1 MPNGK
6 CRSGVATGK
15 LSSVAA
21 SEQCV
26 RCGRECAVTD
36 LDFTD
41 GETSSEGEHICE
53 RCLTAPEQQAQDR
66 DAMAKAYKDRENRL
80 RRMAEQQGLRLEKAR
95 RRDQPATGAGTFH
108 LVNPS
113 AGTPEYGDRNSGH
126 GMSLDEIEA
135 ALTS

>member
-1 MPNGK
+1 
-6 CRSGVATGK
+6 
-15 LSSVAA
+15 
-21 SEQCV
+21 
-26 RCGRECAVTD
+26 
-36 LDFTD
+36 
-41 GETSSEGEHICE
+41 
-53 RCLTAPEQQAQDR
+53 
-66 DAMAKAYKDRENRL
+66 MAKAYKDRENRL